1 MCDSDEARQFPCTV
15 GFTLG
20 PCGEQGESTAAF
32 VDRVQRAI
40 AGELRVPIYEMTYRD
55 KRKLVEQK
63 DAA

>member
-1 MCDSDEARQFPCTV
+1 MYS